1 MYVMACLKTKKQN
14 ALMSNT
20 SANACRET
28 ICTCYS
34 FVTTKTP
41 VIIHRGLI
49 FCLDI
54 ELARWT
60 NPEGQGRL
68 ARQGVDG
75 LSAKL
80 TQIIIDLL
88 KRLKNVLII
97 IRTRKLILIKIIL
110 SITNQLLHFH
120 SIIFHL
126 INRW

>member
-1 MYVMACLKTKKQN
+1 MYAMTCLKTKKQN

-41 VIIHRGLI
+41 VSLSQGFN

-54 ELARWT
+54 ELAQWT

-68 ARQGVDG
+68 ARQGIDG
-75 LSAKL
+75 
-80 TQIIIDLL
+80 
-88 KRLKNVLII
+88 
-97 IRTRKLILIKIIL
+97 
-110 SITNQLLHFH
+110 
-120 SIIFHL
+120 
-126 INRW
+126 